1 MQARGATCREI
12 LSAGACRQVLRRVS
26 CLHVCTGEWRSKGFL
41 AYLDSDQLEDDAVV
55 EAHLDESSGSE
66 EED

>member
-1 MQARGATCREI
+1 M
-12 LSAGACRQVLRRVS
+12 LWRVS
-26 CLHVCTGEWRSKGFL
+26 HHHVLTGEWRSKGFL

-55 EAHLDESSGSE
+55 EAHLDVSSGSE